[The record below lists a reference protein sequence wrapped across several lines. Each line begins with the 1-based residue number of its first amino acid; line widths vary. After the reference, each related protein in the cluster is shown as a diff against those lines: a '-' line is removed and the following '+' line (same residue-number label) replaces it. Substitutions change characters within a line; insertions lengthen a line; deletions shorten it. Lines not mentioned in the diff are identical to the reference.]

1 MALAAGSIAFVGASA
16 QQRQDL
22 DGVSRESFAFV
33 ALEDIAPNTTII
45 FVDGG
50 FSNVAKTFLT
60 GNGSVNWHSNS
71 TVNAGTIIEIR
82 TSTSNVTNAVTTNN
96 GIVSRTNGWN
106 FQTIDAIHAFTGSV
120 TNPTFLAAVVF
131 KESTTQASTL
141 LASALKDGETAVVI
155 SNLTNNGSAL
165 GSIKKDIATATYVSP
180 SAARTAFNT
189 ANNWVTDYATNNGT
203 APEIPFLTDTE
214 STIYGLT
221 AVALCYL
228 AGTHIHTPSGERRI
242 ETLAIGDEITTID
255 GTQRLRWIGRHS
267 YPRAVAGPW
276 VSPIR
281 ISTDAFGQGLPHRDL
296 LVSPWHAIL
305 LGDVLVRAADLVN
318 GSTITQIFPGMVAHY
333 LNLEFDAPTVVYA
346 EGVAA
351 ETYANHANRHMFE
364 NAAEYTAL
372 YGDDARVMID
382 AAGNNLRRFP
392 IVFDGPRFQHALRR
406 ANAHRRYA

>member
-1 MALAAGSIAFVGASA
+1 MALAIGDIAFVQFNASTTDQFSFVA
-16 QQRQDL
+16 VKLVAAGEVINFTDNGWKSTGGFRTGEGVL
-22 DGVSRESFAFV
+22 TYTVPDGGLQPGTVIKWVNGGPNPSGFSSNNPTNFAFN
-33 ALEDIAPNTTII
+33 ASGDSLIAYQGELTAPTVLIAAIQTT
-45 FVDGG
+45 GT
-50 FSNVAKTFLT
+50 K
-60 GNGSVNWHSNS
+60 GNGNWDDDATSTATSALPGVGNESLVDLTDGTYSVSL
-71 TVNAGTIIEIR
+71 VNPNDYYSGSQSVTSADALATINNEAYWTGSGTIQPVQNY
-82 TSTSNVTNAVTTNN
+82 S
-96 GIVSRTNGWN
+96 
-106 FQTIDAIHAFTGSV
+106 FT
-120 TNPTFLAAVVF
+120 
-131 KESTTQASTL
+131 
-141 LASALKDGETAVVI
+141 
-155 SNLTNNGSAL
+155 
-165 GSIKKDIATATYVSP
+165 
-180 SAARTAFNT
+180 
-189 ANNWVTDYATNNGT
+189 
-203 APEIPFLTDTE
+203 
-214 STIYGLT
+214 
-221 AVALCYL
+221 ALCYL

-318 GSTITQIFPGMVAHY
+318 GSTITQIFPGLVAHY

-392 IVFDGPRFQHALRR
+392 IVFDGPRFQDALRR